1 MKKYNFKHLILI
13 IVIFVFGCDKSTETP
28 PNIVFI
34 LTDDLA
40 YADLSSY
47 GSDFINTPYLDKMA
61 NDGVKLTS
69 YYAAQAVCSAS
80 RAAILTGCYPNR
92 LGISGA
98 FGPRSKRGINP
109 DELLL
114 SEMLKNNNYKT
125 GIFGK
130 WHLGDAEKF
139 MPTNHGFDEFY
150 GILFSNDMWP
160 YHPEFPNAFP

>member
-1 MKKYNFKHLILI
+1 MTYNFRHLII
-13 IVIFVFGCDKSTETP
+13 IIIIFVIGCDKNSDRS

-47 GSDFINTPYLDKMA
+47 GSEFINTPHIDKMA

-98 FGPRSKRGINP
+98 FGPKSKKGINP

-114 SEMLKNNNYKT
+114 SEMLKNNDYKT

-130 WHLGDAEKF
+130 WHLGNAEKF

-150 GILFSNDMWP
+150 
-160 YHPEFPNAFP
+160 